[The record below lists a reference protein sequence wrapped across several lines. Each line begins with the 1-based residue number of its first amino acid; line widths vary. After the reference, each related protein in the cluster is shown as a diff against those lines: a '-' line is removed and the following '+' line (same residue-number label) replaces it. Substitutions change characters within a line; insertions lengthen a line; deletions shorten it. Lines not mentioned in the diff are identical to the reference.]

1 MWHGGSA
8 LVRSGD
14 ESGSTLK
21 CCTMHITFNIWR
33 DMCLKAP
40 NHACRE
46 ECISEAVVSR
56 CRSSCS
62 SGCSREVW
70 LPPAPPVN
78 LPAATYLDNC
88 VCPPVSLI
96 LHLVR
101 LNVDGQKRSWL
112 PPSRPILQN
121 TFPLSCCHQ
130 PFSRSINSW
139 LSSPPL
145 FLLSCLECSVSSG
158 VRVTVE

>member
-62 SGCSREVW
+62 SGCSRQVW

-101 LNVDGQKRSWL
+101 LNVDGQKRSGL
-112 PPSRPILQN
+112 PPILWIPYRPVTNLCR
-121 TFPLSCCHQ
+121 THWGPTL
-130 PFSRSINSW
+130 FSPYMGQTYQVY
-139 LSSPPL
+139 L
-145 FLLSCLECSVSSG
+145 V
-158 VRVTVE
+158 